1 MRKVLTAF
9 FSMIILLAFSSGNVF
24 AANEEDTTVAENII
38 ESAEKYIGTPYGGE
52 FDCSGYV
59 YKVFSENGIEL
70 PRSSSSQYK
79 HGESVEKENLQKGD
93 LVFFNTTGS
102 GISHVG
108 IYIGDNK
115 FIHSA
120 SSIGVSISKLNDP
133 YYWSKRY
140 VGAAKVL

>member
-9 FSMIILLAFSSGNVF
+9 FSMIILLAFSGNAL
-24 AANEEDTTVAENII
+24 AANEDSKSFENILA
-38 ESAEKYIGTPYGGE
+38 SAEKYIGTPYGGD

-59 YKVFSENGIEL
+59 YKVFNENGIEL
-70 PRSSSSQYK
+70 PRSSKSQYK
-79 HGESVEKENLQKGD
+79 HGESVEKANLQKGD
-93 LVFFNTTGS
+93 LVFFNTSGS

-120 SSIGVSISKLNDP
+120 TSSGVSISKLNDP
-133 YYWSKRY
+133 YYWGKRY

>member
-9 FSMIILLAFSSGNVF
+9 FSMIILLAFSGNAF
-24 AANEEDTTVAENII
+24 AANEEGTTAAENII
-38 ESAEKYIGTPYGGE
+38 ASAEKYIGTPYGGD

-59 YKVFSENGIEL
+59 YKVFNENGIEL
-70 PRSSSSQYK
+70 PRSSKTQYK
-79 HGESVEKENLQKGD
+79 HGESVEKANLQKGD
-93 LVFFNTTGS
+93 LVFFDTSGS

-115 FIHSA
+115 FIHSST
-120 SSIGVSISKLNDP
+120 SSGVMISKLNDP
-133 YYWSKRY
+133 YYWGKRY

>member
-9 FSMIILLAFSSGNVF
+9 FSMIILLMFSGNVF
-24 AANEEDTTVAENII
+24 AANEEDTVAENII
-38 ESAEKYIGTPYGGE
+38 ESAEKYIGTPYGGD

-70 PRSSSSQYK
+70 PRSSDSQYK
-79 HGESVEKENLQKGD
+79 HGESVEKANLQKGN
-93 LVFFNTTGS
+93 LVFFNTSGS

-120 SSIGVSISKLNDP
+120 TSQGVMVSKLDDS
-133 YYWSKRY
+133 YYWAKRY